1 MRSISNEPGFLTLSS
16 KLLPY
21 YNRGQTD
28 ARYRTSAKLI
38 DAISVNIPY
47 KVLASGN
54 IFFDISDQFSQ
65 VFCITTSAKDKL
77 QQVKNIKVR
86 DY

>member
-1 MRSISNEPGFLTLSS
+1 MWIISNEPGFLTLSS
-16 KLLPY
+16 KLLRY

-54 IFFDISDQFSQ
+54 IFFYISDQFSQ
-65 VFCITTSAKDKL
+65 VFCIPTSAKDKL